1 MLYSPPKKA
10 SPKPSPMTT
19 RKYMGLN
26 LMQTSSHNSPP
37 SLPADFS
44 DLASVMSNDVDL
56 TSSPGSPRR
65 KVFKLLFLFVENI
78 KVNFLSMLIYAFFIL
93 SSCTWKRDY

>member
-1 MLYSPPKKA
+1 MKINSSDDENEMLYSPPKKS

-19 RKYMGLN
+19 RKYMGLS
-26 LMQTSSHNSPP
+26 LIQSGSHNSPP

-44 DLASVMSNDVDL
+44 DLASVTSNDVDL

-65 KVFKLLFLFVENI
+65 KVIPVPLNDSHELKCQ
-78 KVNFLSMLIYAFFIL
+78 MLTNGNLVF
-93 SSCTWKRDY
+93 

>member
-1 MLYSPPKKA
+1 MFFFSLFEIVLTFCLFFDSSDDENEMLYSPPKKA

-26 LMQTSSHNSPP
+26 LMQAGVHTSPH
-37 SLPADFS
+37 SLPADFN
-44 DLASVMSNDVDL
+44 DLASVASNDVDL

-65 KVFKLLFLFVENI
+65 KVFFQFLA
-78 KVNFLSMLIYAFFIL
+78 VNH
-93 SSCTWKRDY
+93 

>member
-1 MLYSPPKKA
+1 MKFFNIKINSSDDENEMLYSPPKKS
-10 SPKPSPMTT
+10 SPKPSPLTT

-26 LMQTSSHNSPP
+26 LMQSGSHNSPP

-44 DLASVMSNDVDL
+44 DLASVTSNDVDL

-65 KVFKLLFLFVENI
+65 KVFPAL
-78 KVNFLSMLIYAFFIL
+78 VNATHEIFQ
-93 SSCTWKRDY
+93 C

>member
-65 KVFKLLFLFVENI
+65 KVFKLFV
-78 KVNFLSMLIYAFFIL
+78 FI
-93 SSCTWKRDY
+93 R

>member
-65 KVFKLLFLFVENI
+65 KVFKPFCFYSLKISRLIFFVNVDLCI
-78 KVNFLSMLIYAFFIL
+78 LHFI
-93 SSCTWKRDY
+93 

>member
-65 KVFKLLFLFVENI
+65 KVLLLFSPPFDIV
-78 KVNFLSMLIYAFFIL
+78 MLINTLINL
-93 SSCTWKRDY
+93 SSCIWKTDY